1 MMQNTSIIY
10 HPESLTEMQLISLII
25 FWSLSNYIIESEP
38 PEMRKKIDDSGE
50 LPQISFLMWCLLFE
64 HICGYL
70 IEFFRHY
77 DIEKNGQMDSYGVP
91 RAKTESLLGTIQYFF
106 ICLIIGYVTKTLM
119 GMDSEVFVQLSFATL
134 WIAVD
139 SIMMLFSRIYITV
152 CMYLKISGEITK
164 NIYTLHLL

>member
-1 MMQNTSIIY
+1 
-10 HPESLTEMQLISLII
+10 
-25 FWSLSNYIIESEP
+25 
-38 PEMRKKIDDSGE
+38 
-50 LPQISFLMWCLLFE
+50 
-64 HICGYL
+64 
-70 IEFFRHY
+70 
-77 DIEKNGQMDSYGVP
+77 MDSYGVP

-106 ICLIIGYVTKTLM
+106 ICLIIGYVTKTMM

-164 NIYTLHLL
+164 NIYTLHLLQKQTRDKERILTLLRNKLFE